1 MPQAPSSAA
10 RISRLR
16 AVVDDQHPDVSHHR
30 RRQVRAIGLPFLA
43 QRETGREVERAPPI
57 DLALHPD
64 TAPHQV
70 DELGGDRQAEAG
82 AAVAPGHGAVGLDEG
97 GEDRR
102 LLLPWN
108 ADSGIAHREVQDG
121 FTFGPGFF
129 PYPHDD
135 LAVLR
140 ELDGIPGQV
149 ADDLAQPPRV
159 AQPARSYAVARVS
172 LTSSTC
178 SGCAIIRP
186 PPRPRRSPRRRA
198 A

>member
-1 MPQAPSSAA
+1 RTAVPAGSARRGPGRPSPASAPLGRTARHPPAPAATPRGPSGRPGWRAASCPRRPAA
-10 RISRLR
+10 RRGSRGSELSSTTS
-16 AVVDDQHPDVSHHR
+16 PDVSHHR

-108 ADSGIAHREVQDG
+108 ADSG
-121 FTFGPGFF
+121 
-129 PYPHDD
+129 
-135 LAVLR
+135 
-140 ELDGIPGQV
+140 
-149 ADDLAQPPRV
+149 
-159 AQPARSYAVARVS
+159 
-172 LTSSTC
+172 
-178 SGCAIIRP
+178 
-186 PPRPRRSPRRRA
+186 
-198 A
+198 